1 MLKLNKFQFVK
12 NRISLPNS
20 IQRYCYLICVIA
32 YLGINNVM
40 TNPAKITL
48 GGFFCSPFMKGIG
61 NMKELLKLNDV
72 YVEIKENTL
81 LEKMNV
87 VVKQGD
93 VIGLIGKN
101 GAGKSTL
108 LQLINGKIEPS
119 KGIVEWQQM
128 NMTTAYV
135 EQEIESFISKDV
147 IAKEAELL
155 AKWGVPTNDFHTL
168 SGGEKLK
175 VRLAKGFA
183 KNPNVLILDEPTNHL
198 DEMSTEFLIKQ
209 IKNMKG
215 TVIVVSHDRYFLD
228 VVATKIWSIE
238 DKKLI
243 EHSGNYTSYMKARE
257 QKRLTQQREYEKQQ
271 KKIEQV
277 ETHIKELSSWSQ
289 KAHAQ
294 STKQEG
300 VKEFYR
306 VKAKRMDAQ
315 VKSKRKR
322 LEKELEKTKVERV
335 KEEYSVEFSIQASK
349 KVGKRFLEVKQ
360 LKKDFHGKIL
370 FENVNFTI
378 QHGEKVAIVG
388 PNGSGKTTLLKMI
401 MGTETVEG
409 EVWVSPSAN
418 IGYLTQEVFD
428 LPLDKTPEDLFFK
441 DSFEERGKVQN
452 LMKHLGF
459 QASQWKEPIEHMSM
473 GERVKCKLMVY
484 ILDEKDVLIL
494 DEPTNHLDLPS
505 REQLENT
512 LAEYNGT
519 LVIVSH
525 DRYFLEKTTNTKLA
539 FSNHTIQKQLEEPPK
554 TRDEIEELRLTL
566 ETERQEVLG
575 KLSFLTSNDK
585 EYKKLDERFIELTKQ
600 IKAL

>member
-93 VIGLIGKN
+93 IIGLIGKN

-525 DRYFLEKTTNTKLA
+525 DRYFLEKTTNTKLV

>member
-1 MLKLNKFQFVK
+1 
-12 NRISLPNS
+12 
-20 IQRYCYLICVIA
+20 
-32 YLGINNVM
+32 
-40 TNPAKITL
+40 
-48 GGFFCSPFMKGIG
+48 
-61 NMKELLKLNDV
+61 
-72 YVEIKENTL
+72 
-81 LEKMNV
+81 
-87 VVKQGD
+87 
-93 VIGLIGKN
+93 
-101 GAGKSTL
+101 
-108 LQLINGKIEPS
+108 
-119 KGIVEWQQM
+119 
-128 NMTTAYV
+128 
-135 EQEIESFISKDV
+135 
-147 IAKEAELL
+147 
-155 AKWGVPTNDFHTL
+155 
-168 SGGEKLK
+168 
-175 VRLAKGFA
+175 
-183 KNPNVLILDEPTNHL
+183 
-198 DEMSTEFLIKQ
+198 
-209 IKNMKG
+209 
-215 TVIVVSHDRYFLD
+215 
-228 VVATKIWSIE
+228 
-238 DKKLI
+238 
-243 EHSGNYTSYMKARE
+243 MKARE
-257 QKRLTQQREYEKQQ
+257 QKRKSQQREYEKQQ

-335 KEEYSVEFSIQASK
+335 KEEYSVEFSIQANK

-360 LKKDFHGKIL
+360 LKKDFHGKVL

-401 MGTETVEG
+401 MGMETAEG
-409 EVWVSPSAN
+409 EIWISPSAN

-428 LPLDKTPEDLFFK
+428 LPLDKTPENLFFK
-441 DSFEERGKVQN
+441 ETFEERGKVQN

-473 GERVKCKLMVY
+473 GERVKCKLMAY

-525 DRYFLEKTTNTKLA
+525 DRYFLEKTTNTKLV
-539 FSNHTIQKQLEEPPK
+539 FSNNTIQKQLEEPTK
-554 TRDEIEELRLTL
+554 TRDDIEELRLTL

-575 KLSFLTSNDK
+575 KLSFLTSKDK
-585 EYKKLDERFIELTKQ
+585 EYKALDERFIELTKQ
-600 IKAL
+600 IKEL

>member
-1 MLKLNKFQFVK
+1 
-12 NRISLPNS
+12 
-20 IQRYCYLICVIA
+20 
-32 YLGINNVM
+32 
-40 TNPAKITL
+40 
-48 GGFFCSPFMKGIG
+48 
-61 NMKELLKLNDV
+61 MKELLKLNDV
-72 YVEIKENTL
+72 YVEIMENTL

-87 VVKQGD
+87 TVKQGE

-119 KGIVEWQQM
+119 KGTVEWQQM

-135 EQEIESFISKDV
+135 EQEKESFISNDV

-155 AKWGVPTNDFHTL
+155 AKWGVPTNDFITL

-183 KNPNVLILDEPTNHL
+183 ENPNVLILDEPTNHL

-215 TVIVVSHDRYFLD
+215 TIIVVSHDRYFLD

-257 QKRLTQQREYEKQQ
+257 QKRMTQQREYEKQQ

-322 LEKELEKTKVERV
+322 LEKELEKTKIERV
-335 KEEYSVEFSIQASK
+335 KEEYSVEFSIQANK

-360 LKKDFHGKIL
+360 LRKKFNRQTL

-378 QHGEKVAIVG
+378 QHGEKVAIIG

-401 MGTETVEG
+401 MGTETVQG
-409 EVWVSPSAN
+409 EIWISPSAN

-428 LPLDKTPEDLFFK
+428 LPLDRTPEDLFYRET
-441 DSFEERGKVQN
+441 FEERGKVQN

-459 QASQWKEPIEHMSM
+459 QASQWKEPIQHMSM
-473 GERVKCKLMVY
+473 GERVKCKLMAY
-484 ILDEKDVLIL
+484 IL

-525 DRYFLEKTTNTKLA
+525 DRYFLEKTTNTKLV
-539 FSNHTIQKQLEEPPK
+539 FSNNTIQKQLEEPTK
-554 TRDEIEELRLTL
+554 TRDDIEELRLTL

-585 EYKKLDERFIELTKQ
+585 GYKELDERFKELTKQ